1 MKKIIRLTESDLT
14 RIVKRVIKEQKEQTN
29 ILTPDKINTLS
40 LTSNDDGVS
49 GMIKSGILTYTDE
62 QGSPITIDLT
72 SISGADNIRLLGNVN
87 VDVNSSLFEYLE
99 DYNITLTKSP
109 QYINLISPERVLE
122 NVIDNSDDKFIQ
134 FVNPADE
141 ENTIVFIKTK
151 SGNYEMLYLNVFN
164 K

>member
-14 RIVKRVIKEQKEQTN
+14 RIVKRVIKEQTN

-40 LTSNDDGVS
+40 LTSSDDGVS

-62 QGSPITIDLT
+62 QGVPITIDLT
-72 SISGADNIRLLGNVN
+72 SISGAANIRLSGNVN
-87 VDVNSSLFEYLE
+87 VDVNSSLFQYLE

-109 QYINLISPERVLE
+109 QSINLISPESVLE

-151 SGNYEMLYLNVFN
+151 SGNYEMLYLNVYT

>member
-14 RIVKRVIKEQKEQTN
+14 RIVKRVIKEQTN

-40 LTSNDDGVS
+40 LTSSDDGVS

-62 QGSPITIDLT
+62 QGVPITIDLT
-72 SISGADNIRLLGNVN
+72 SISGADNIRLSGNVN

-109 QYINLISPERVLE
+109 QHINLISPERVLE

-151 SGNYEMLYLNVFN
+151 SGNYEMLYLNVYT

>member
-62 QGSPITIDLT
+62 QGVPITIDLT
-72 SISGADNIRLLGNVN
+72 SISGAANIRLSGNVN

-99 DYNITLTKSP
+99 DYNITLTKNP
-109 QYINLISPERVLE
+109 QSIGLISPDRVLE
-122 NVIDNSDDKFIQ
+122 NVIDNSDDKVIQ

-151 SGNYEMLYLNVFN
+151 SGNYEMLYLNVYT